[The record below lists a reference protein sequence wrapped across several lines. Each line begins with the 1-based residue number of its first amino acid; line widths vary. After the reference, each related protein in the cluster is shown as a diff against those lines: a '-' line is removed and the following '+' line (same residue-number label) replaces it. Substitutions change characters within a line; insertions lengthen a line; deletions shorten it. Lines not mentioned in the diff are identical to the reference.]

1 MRTVHAYGAVD
12 ATSPLVP
19 LTIERRDLLPHD
31 VLIDIDYAGICH
43 SDIHT
48 IRGEWGQIQYPQ
60 VVGHEIVG
68 RVAAVGSAVTK
79 HRVGDTVG
87 VGCQSNSCGECAQC
101 ALGHD
106 QYCINGNTQT
116 YNGVDVD
123 GTITQ
128 GGYSEAIVT
137 NENYVVRIPEGLD
150 PAKAAPLLCAG
161 ITPYSPLRHWGA
173 GPGKRVA
180 VVGMGGL
187 GHMGVKLAVALGAEV
202 TVLSRGT
209 KKRDDALAFGA
220 ARYVDTTDPEAF
232 GALKGSLD
240 LIINTVSAGLDI
252 TSYLQLLDVDGALVN
267 VGAPAEPFSVPAFS
281 LIPARRTLAGSTT
294 GGIGEIQE
302 MLDFCA
308 EHGIHPETE
317 LVGATEINEAWER
330 VLSSDVRYRFVIDT
344 HTLADAAASA
354 DQGLADAP
362 RP

>member
-19 LTIERRDLLPHD
+19 FTIERRDLLPHD

-48 IRGEWGQIQYPQ
+48 IRGEWGEIHYPQ

-68 RVAAVGSAVTK
+68 RVAEVGSEVTK
-79 HRVGDTVG
+79 HKVGDLVG
-87 VGCQSNSCGECAQC
+87 VGCQSYSCGECAQC
-101 ALGHD
+101 KLGHD
-106 QYCINGNTQT
+106 QYCLKGNTQT
-116 YNGVDVD
+116 YAGVDVD

-137 NENYVVRIPEGLD
+137 NEHYVLRIPEGLN

-161 ITPYSPLRHWGA
+161 ITTYSPLKHWNA

-180 VVGMGGL
+180 IVGMGGL

-209 KKRDDALAFGA
+209 KKKDDALAFGA
-220 ARYVDTTDPEAF
+220 ARYVDTTDADAMAELR
-232 GALKGSLD
+232 GGLD

-252 TSYLQLLDVDGALVN
+252 VTYLQLLDVDGALVN
-267 VGAPAEPFSVPAFS
+267 VGAPAEPFAVPAFS
-281 LIPARRTLAGSTT
+281 LVPARRTLAGSTT

-302 MLDFCA
+302 MLEFCA
-308 EHGIHPETE
+308 EHGIQPETE
-317 LVGATEINEAWER
+317 LVSASEINEAWER
-330 VLSSDVRYRFVIDT
+330 VLSADVRYRFVIDA
-344 HTLADAAASA
+344 HTLADAK
-354 DQGLADAP
+354 
-362 RP
+362 

>member
-19 LTIERRDLLPHD
+19 FTIERRDLLPHD

-68 RVAAVGSAVTK
+68 RVAEVGSAVTK
-79 HRVGDTVG
+79 HKVGDLVG
-87 VGCQSNSCGECAQC
+87 VGCQSYSCGECEQC
-101 ALGHD
+101 KLGHD
-106 QYCINGNTQT
+106 QYCLKGNTQT
-116 YNGVDVD
+116 YAGVDVD

-137 NENYVVRIPEGLD
+137 NEHYVLRIPEGLN

-161 ITPYSPLRHWGA
+161 ITTYSPLKHWNA

-180 VVGMGGL
+180 IVGMGGL
-187 GHMGVKLAVALGAEV
+187 GHMGVKLAVALGAAV

-209 KKRDDALAFGA
+209 KKRDDSLAFGA
-220 ARYVDTTDPEAF
+220 ARYVDTTDADGMAE
-232 GALKGSLD
+232 LRGSLD

-252 TSYLQLLDVDGALVN
+252 VGSLKLLDVDGALVN
-267 VGAPAEPFSVPAFS
+267 VGAPAEPFAVPAFS

-302 MLDFCA
+302 MLEFCA
-308 EHGIHPETE
+308 EHGILPETE
-317 LVGATEINEAWER
+317 LVGADEINDAWER
-330 VLSSDVRYRFVIDT
+330 VLSADVRYRFVFDT
-344 HTLADAAASA
+344 HTLAGAK
-354 DQGLADAP
+354 
-362 RP
+362 